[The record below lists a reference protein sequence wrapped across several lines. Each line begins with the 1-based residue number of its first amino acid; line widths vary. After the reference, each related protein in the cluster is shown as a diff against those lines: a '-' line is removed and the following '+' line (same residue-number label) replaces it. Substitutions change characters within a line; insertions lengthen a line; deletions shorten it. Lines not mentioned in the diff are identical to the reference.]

1 MAMNLVNWMKHLPE
15 VEGPKE
21 KLGFGDKAKWTI
33 FILIAF
39 FILSNISLYGMA
51 SSFLE
56 RFDQLAVLLGTDFG
70 SVISLGIGPIVTA
83 SIILQL
89 LVGSKI
95 LNIDTHTAEGK
106 KYFQGLQKLLVLGFI
121 VFESIVF
128 VVMGGFSPDSS
139 LGSWGAP
146 IIIFQLMIG
155 GFAILIMDEVIS
167 KWGFGSGVSLFI
179 ASGVSL
185 RLFTSLFQF
194 LGTEGISGG
203 FQPVGQLWVLITS
216 LINTNPTGALAAGAT
231 IIATIIIFLIIVWAQ
246 ALKIEVPLSYDRIR
260 GYGVKWP
267 LAFFYTSVI
276 PVILVSAL
284 AANIQLAGGLLEN
297 WLGKATIL
305 GGFSQGQAISGFA
318 SWIGGVNLLN
328 AFITGSYTHFMILQS
343 IGHILFYVSFS
354 VLFGIFWVKTSG
366 MDAQSQA
373 KNIIQSG
380 LTIPGFRK
388 DERILESVLE
398 RYILPLTIMGG
409 AAIGL
414 LAAISGIVGTLI
426 LGTSFLLV
434 IMIMFQLYQSIAQQH
449 ATDMHP
455 ALKKFIKL

>member
-1 MAMNLVNWMKHLPE
+1 MKHLPE

-33 FILIAF
+33 FILVAF

-51 SSFLE
+51 SSFLA

-89 LVGSKI
+89 LVGSQI
-95 LNIDTHTAEGK
+95 LNIDTHSAEGK

-179 ASGVSL
+179 AAGVSL

-203 FQPVGQLWVLITS
+203 FQPVGQLWVLVTN
-216 LINTNPTGALAAGAT
+216 LINGNPTGALAAGVTILAT
-231 IIATIIIFLIIVWAQ
+231 AIIFLIIVWAQ
-246 ALKIEVPLSYDRIR
+246 ALKIEIPLSYDRIR

-297 WLGKATIL
+297 WLGRATIL

-343 IGHILFYVSFS
+343 IGHILFYISFS
-354 VLFGIFWVKTSG
+354 ILFGIFWVKTSG

-373 KNIIQSG
+373 RNIMQSG

-409 AAIGL
+409 AAIGF

-455 ALKKFIKL
+455 ALKKFIKV

>member
-1 MAMNLVNWMKHLPE
+1 MAMNLVELMKHLPE

-33 FILIAF
+33 FILVAF

-51 SSFLE
+51 SSFLA

-89 LVGSKI
+89 LVGSQI
-95 LNIDTHTAEGK
+95 LNIDTHSAEGK

-179 ASGVSL
+179 AAGVSL

-203 FQPVGQLWVLITS
+203 FQPVGQLWVLVTN
-216 LINTNPTGALAAGAT
+216 LINGNPTGALAAGVTILAT
-231 IIATIIIFLIIVWAQ
+231 AIIFLIIVWAQ
-246 ALKIEVPLSYDRIR
+246 ALKIEIPLSYDRIR

-297 WLGKATIL
+297 WLGRATIL

-343 IGHILFYVSFS
+343 IGHILFYISFS
-354 VLFGIFWVKTSG
+354 ILFGIFWVKTSG

-373 KNIIQSG
+373 RNIMQSG

-409 AAIGL
+409 AAIGF

-455 ALKKFIKL
+455 ALKKFIKV

>member
-1 MAMNLVNWMKHLPE
+1 MNLVELMKHLPE

-33 FILIAF
+33 FILVAF

-51 SSFLE
+51 SSFLA

-89 LVGSKI
+89 LVGSQI
-95 LNIDTHTAEGK
+95 LNIDTHSAEGK

-179 ASGVSL
+179 AAGVSL

-203 FQPVGQLWVLITS
+203 FQPVGQLWVLVTN
-216 LINTNPTGALAAGAT
+216 LINGNPTGALAAGVTILAT
-231 IIATIIIFLIIVWAQ
+231 AIIFLIIVWAQ
-246 ALKIEVPLSYDRIR
+246 ALKIEIPLSYDRIR

-297 WLGKATIL
+297 WLGRATIL

-343 IGHILFYVSFS
+343 IGHILFYISFS
-354 VLFGIFWVKTSG
+354 ILFGIFWVKTSG

-373 KNIIQSG
+373 RNIMQSG

-409 AAIGL
+409 AAIGF

-455 ALKKFIKL
+455 ALKKFIKV

>member
-1 MAMNLVNWMKHLPE
+1 MNLVELMKHLPE

-33 FILIAF
+33 FILVAF

-51 SSFLE
+51 INFLE

-95 LNIDTHTAEGK
+95 LNIDTHTPDGK

-121 VFESIVF
+121 IFESIVF

-139 LGSWGAP
+139 LGSWGVP

-216 LINTNPTGALAAGAT
+216 LINTNPTGAMAAGAT
-231 IIATIIIFLIIVWAQ
+231 IIATAIIFLIIVWVQ

-297 WLGKATIL
+297 WLGRATIL

-373 KNIIQSG
+373 KNIMRSG

-409 AAIGL
+409 AAIGF

-455 ALKKFIKL
+455 ALKKFIKV

>member
-1 MAMNLVNWMKHLPE
+1 MNLVELMKHLPE

-33 FILIAF
+33 FILVAF

-51 SSFLE
+51 INFLE

-95 LNIDTHTAEGK
+95 LNIDTHTPDGK

-121 VFESIVF
+121 IFESIVF

-139 LGSWGAP
+139 LGSWGVP

-216 LINTNPTGALAAGAT
+216 LINTNPTGAMAAGAT
-231 IIATIIIFLIIVWAQ
+231 IIATAIIFLIIVWVQ

-297 WLGKATIL
+297 WLGRATIL

-373 KNIIQSG
+373 KNIMRSG

-409 AAIGL
+409 AAIGF

>member
-95 LNIDTHTAEGK
+95 LNIDTHTPDGK
-106 KYFQGLQKLLVLGFI
+106 KYFQGLQKLFVLGFI
-121 VFESIVF
+121 IFESIVF

-139 LGSWGAP
+139 LGSWGVP

-231 IIATIIIFLIIVWAQ
+231 IIV
-246 ALKIEVPLSYDRIR
+246 
-260 GYGVKWP
+260 
-267 LAFFYTSVI
+267 
-276 PVILVSAL
+276 
-284 AANIQLAGGLLEN
+284 
-297 WLGKATIL
+297 
-305 GGFSQGQAISGFA
+305 
-318 SWIGGVNLLN
+318 
-328 AFITGSYTHFMILQS
+328 
-343 IGHILFYVSFS
+343 
-354 VLFGIFWVKTSG
+354 
-366 MDAQSQA
+366 
-373 KNIIQSG
+373 
-380 LTIPGFRK
+380 
-388 DERILESVLE
+388 
-398 RYILPLTIMGG
+398 
-409 AAIGL
+409 
-414 LAAISGIVGTLI
+414 
-426 LGTSFLLV
+426 
-434 IMIMFQLYQSIAQQH
+434 
-449 ATDMHP
+449 
-455 ALKKFIKL
+455 

>member
-1 MAMNLVNWMKHLPE
+1 MVDLKKIMQHLPE
-15 VEGPKE
+15 VEAPKE
-21 KLGFGDKAKWTI
+21 KLGFNAKVKWT
-33 FILIAF
+33 LIMLAAF
-39 FILSNISLYGMA
+39 FILANIPLYGLIP
-51 SSFLE
+51 SFLQ
-56 RFDQLAVLLGTDFG
+56 RFDQLAVLLRTDFG

-231 IIATIIIFLIIVWAQ
+231 IIV
-246 ALKIEVPLSYDRIR
+246 
-260 GYGVKWP
+260 
-267 LAFFYTSVI
+267 
-276 PVILVSAL
+276 
-284 AANIQLAGGLLEN
+284 
-297 WLGKATIL
+297 
-305 GGFSQGQAISGFA
+305 
-318 SWIGGVNLLN
+318 
-328 AFITGSYTHFMILQS
+328 
-343 IGHILFYVSFS
+343 
-354 VLFGIFWVKTSG
+354 
-366 MDAQSQA
+366 
-373 KNIIQSG
+373 
-380 LTIPGFRK
+380 
-388 DERILESVLE
+388 
-398 RYILPLTIMGG
+398 
-409 AAIGL
+409 
-414 LAAISGIVGTLI
+414 
-426 LGTSFLLV
+426 
-434 IMIMFQLYQSIAQQH
+434 
-449 ATDMHP
+449 
-455 ALKKFIKL
+455 